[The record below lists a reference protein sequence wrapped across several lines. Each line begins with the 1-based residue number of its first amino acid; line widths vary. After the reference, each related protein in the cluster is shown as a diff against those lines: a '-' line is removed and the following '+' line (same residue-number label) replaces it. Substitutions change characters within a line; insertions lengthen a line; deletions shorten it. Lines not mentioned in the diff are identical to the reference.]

1 MSIKCKPY
9 FKRKSFYQIAI
20 TFILVLLTSLFQNCG
35 RRYLPD
41 ELGNSDLNSK
51 NIVGAKL
58 YSDNCA
64 LCHNSLDST
73 TVSDKSEDGIKNA
86 LLNQNQMKFISIT
99 PEEITQIAEALN
111 ATEDPTLKIRT
122 ISNVEESD
130 ELPGLVD
137 DFNET
142 NLHATDQGN

>member
-99 PEEITQIAEALN
+99 PE
-111 ATEDPTLKIRT
+111 
-122 ISNVEESD
+122 
-130 ELPGLVD
+130 
-137 DFNET
+137 
-142 NLHATDQGN
+142 